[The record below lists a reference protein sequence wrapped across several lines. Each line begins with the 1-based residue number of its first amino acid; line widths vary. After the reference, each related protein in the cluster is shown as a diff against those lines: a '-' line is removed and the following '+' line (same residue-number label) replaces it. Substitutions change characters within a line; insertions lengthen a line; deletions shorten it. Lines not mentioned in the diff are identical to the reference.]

1 MPKIPGRRAK
11 EEFVM
16 QENAVFKFFYY
27 LRGRFQLRGAQIVCT
42 CSTEAEII
50 PKNLIRIMPA

>member
-1 MPKIPGRRAK
+1 M
-11 EEFVM
+11 
-16 QENAVFKFFYY
+16 FKFCITFAADFNYGVPK
-27 LRGRFQLRGAQIVCT
+27 LVCT